1 MALAL
6 GSLGV
11 LLFSFSL
18 PATKLAV
25 DGLDP
30 TVVGLGRAVVA
41 AALGAALLA
50 ITRQPRPTRAQL
62 PRLGIVAFGVVI
74 GFPWLTAIALTHLNA
89 SHGAVV
95 IALLPAGTAIF
106 AVTQAGE
113 RPSAGFWA
121 AAGAALVAVLV
132 FTAGRSGGLPAGAD
146 WLLLVAVVVCS
157 LAYAEGGA
165 LGRELG
171 GWQTI
176 CWALLLALPVTL
188 TGTVIA
194 ALTGDVSAGGS
205 AWFGFAYVAVISMFL
220 AFFAW
225 YAGLALGGVAKI
237 GQVQHAQPVLSLLW
251 AGLFLHETIGIG
263 TEVAAAAVLACVV
276 ATQRARVEHAS
287 GPALGLT
294 PPLRPEAG
302 P

>member
-1 MALAL
+1 MALLL

-18 PATKLAV
+18 PATRLAV
-25 DGLDP
+25 NGIDP

-74 GFPWLTAIALTHLNA
+74 GFPWLSAIALTHLNA

-106 AVTQAGE
+106 AVMRAGE
-113 RPSAGFWA
+113 RPSTGFWV
-121 AAGAALVAVLV
+121 AAGAALIAVLV
-132 FTAGRSGGLPAGAD
+132 FTASRSRGLPSGAD

-188 TGTVIA
+188 TGATVA
-194 ALTGDVSAGGS
+194 ALTGDVSAGPS

-237 GQVQHAQPVLSLLW
+237 GQVQHAQPVLSLVW
-251 AGLFLHETIGIG
+251 AALFLGESVGVG
-263 TEVAAAAVLACVV
+263 TLIAAAFVLTGVAAA
-276 ATQRARVEHAS
+276 QRAQVERVAVPVPPEPS
-287 GPALGLT
+287 PAA
-294 PPLRPEAG
+294 P
-302 P
+302 

>member
-1 MALAL
+1 MALLL
-6 GSLGV
+6 GSIGV

-18 PATKLAV
+18 PATRLAV
-25 DGLDP
+25 AGIDP

-74 GFPWLTAIALTHLNA
+74 GFPWLSAIALTHLSA

-106 AVTQAGE
+106 AVTRAGE
-113 RPSAGFWA
+113 RPSTGFWV

-132 FTAGRSGGLPAGAD
+132 FTASRAGGLPSGAD
-146 WLLLVAVVVCS
+146 WLLLVAVVICS

-176 CWALLLALPVTL
+176 CWALLLALPVTV
-188 TGTVIA
+188 TGTAVA
-194 ALTGDVSAGGS
+194 ALTGDVSAGAS

-225 YAGLALGGVAKI
+225 YGGLALGGVAKI
-237 GQVQHAQPVLSLLW
+237 GQVQHAQPVLSLVW
-251 AGLFLHETIGIG
+251 AALFLGEHIGVG
-263 TEVAAAAVLACVV
+263 TLIAAAFVLTGVAAA
-276 ATQRARVEHAS
+276 QRARVDHVAVPVPPEPS
-287 GPALGLT
+287 PAA
-294 PPLRPEAG
+294 P
-302 P
+302 

>member
-1 MALAL
+1 MALLL

-18 PATKLAV
+18 PATRLAV

-41 AALGAALLA
+41 AVLAAALLA
-50 ITRQPRPTRAQL
+50 IRHEQRPTRAQL
-62 PRLGIVAFGVVI
+62 PRLGIVALGVVI
-74 GFPWLTAIALTHLNA
+74 GFPWLTAVALTHVNA
-89 SHGAVV
+89 SHGSVV

-106 AVTQAGE
+106 AVTRAGE
-113 RPSAGFWA
+113 RPSAGFWV

-132 FTAGRSGGLPAGAD
+132 FTASRSGAGLPSGSD
-146 WLLLVAVVVCS
+146 WLLLIGVGVCS

-176 CWALLLALPVTL
+176 CWALILALPITL
-188 TGTVIA
+188 PGTAIA
-194 ALTGDVSAGGS
+194 AATGDVSAGSS
-205 AWFGFAYVAVISMFL
+205 AWLGFAYISVISMFL

-225 YAGLALGGVAKI
+225 YGGLARGGVAKI
-237 GQVQHAQPVLSLLW
+237 GQVQHAQPILSLVW
-251 AGLFLHETIGIG
+251 AALVLGETISAG
-263 TEVAAAAVLACVV
+263 TIVAAAAVLTGVV
-276 ATQRARVEHAS
+276 AAQRATVERVAVPVPPEPS
-287 GPALGLT
+287 PAA
-294 PPLRPEAG
+294 P
-302 P
+302 